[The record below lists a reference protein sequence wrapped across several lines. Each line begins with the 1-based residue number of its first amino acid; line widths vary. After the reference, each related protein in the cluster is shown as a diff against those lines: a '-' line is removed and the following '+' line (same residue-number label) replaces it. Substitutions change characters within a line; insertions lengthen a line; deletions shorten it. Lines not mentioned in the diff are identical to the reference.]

1 MKEIELHFGEEP
13 EESIE
18 ETVSDE
24 IVINT
29 EKKVTFSPEEEKT
42 INDFSEKI
50 DLTNTNIVL
59 QYGAGAQKKITNFS
73 EKTLEGIK
81 TEELGE
87 IGDLLSN
94 VVTELK
100 SIDEKEEQGIL
111 GLWKKQTQKVEKVR
125 TKYRSAEG
133 NVQKIVKVLEGHQI
147 QLLKDVAMMDE
158 LYELNEQYFKE
169 LSMYIEAGER
179 KLQRSRT
186 TELVQLQEK
195 ARQSNLPMDAQK
207 ANDMA
212 AMINRFEK
220 KLHDLDLT
228 RMVSL
233 QIAPQIRMV
242 QTGNAIMAEKIQTTI
257 TNTIPLWKNQMVLTL
272 GMHHTQKAIEAQNEI
287 TEMTNKLFRQNAET
301 LKSNTIEAAR
311 ASERGIV
318 DLETIKYTNEQLIT
332 AFEEVRQIQI
342 EGSKSRAEA
351 KAQLRQLEVELK
363 NRLMNNSKDAN
374 EEKE

>member
-13 EESIE
+13 EEKIE
-18 ETVSDE
+18 ESLSDE

-29 EKKVTFSPEEEKT
+29 DKKVTFSPEEEKT

-301 LKSNTIEAAR
+301 LKSNTIEAAK

>member
-1 MKEIELHFGEEP
+1 
-13 EESIE
+13 
-18 ETVSDE
+18 
-24 IVINT
+24 
-29 EKKVTFSPEEEKT
+29 
-42 INDFSEKI
+42 
-50 DLTNTNIVL
+50 
-59 QYGAGAQKKITNFS
+59 
-73 EKTLEGIK
+73 
-81 TEELGE
+81 
-87 IGDLLSN
+87 
-94 VVTELK
+94 
-100 SIDEKEEQGIL
+100 
-111 GLWKKQTQKVEKVR
+111 
-125 TKYRSAEG
+125 
-133 NVQKIVKVLEGHQI
+133 
-147 QLLKDVAMMDE
+147 
-158 LYELNEQYFKE
+158 
-169 LSMYIEAGER
+169 
-179 KLQRSRT
+179 
-186 TELVQLQEK
+186 
-195 ARQSNLPMDAQK
+195 MDAQK

>member
-13 EESIE
+13 EEKIE
-18 ETVSDE
+18 ETLSDE

-29 EKKVTFSPEEEKT
+29 DKKVTFSPEEEKT

-301 LKSNTIEAAR
+301 LKSNTIEAAK